1 MRNSKSIEKF
11 LSLSLS
17 LSLKV
22 RPSPNFVKPSN
33 NKHSSFL
40 TQVGLIKLDFEP
52 VWIGVFLEKNAQFD
66 TKRNIHNRL
75 EKLFQLNHVYKSHKS
90 AVSKKQ
96 YLISFSISST
106 LNVFAPLFFS
116 FKKPKIPPNSWLYYL
131 FFFFSFNS
139 HSSPISLNNL
149 YFVEFRPIYQF
160 RTVLKRTYLFYILND
175 FC

>member
-1 MRNSKSIEKF
+1 MCNLDGRSPSYH
-11 LSLSLS
+11 LSSY
-17 LSLKV
+17 
-22 RPSPNFVKPSN
+22 
-33 NKHSSFL
+33 
-40 TQVGLIKLDFEP
+40 IEP

-116 FKKPKIPPNSWLYYL
+116 FKKPKIPPNSWLYYP
-131 FFFFSFNS
+131 FFFSLSIVTLHQFPS
-139 HSSPISLNNL
+139 ITSTSLN
-149 YFVEFRPIYQF
+149 FDR
-160 RTVLKRTYLFYILND
+160 YINSGRY
-175 FC
+175 

>member
-1 MRNSKSIEKF
+1 MI
-11 LSLSLS
+11 
-17 LSLKV
+17 V
-22 RPSPNFVKPSN
+22 IYYQA
-33 NKHSSFL
+33 
-40 TQVGLIKLDFEP
+40 TIIYYEP
-52 VWIGVFLEKNAQFD
+52 VWIGVFLDKNAQFN

-90 AVSKKQ
+90 AISKKQ

-116 FKKPKIPPNSWLYYL
+116 FKKPKIPPNSWLYYP

-139 HSSPISLNNL
+139 HSSPISLSNL

-160 RTVLKRTYLFYILND
+160 RAVLKRTYLFT
-175 FC
+175 F